1 MSPFRTLSVSIARPA
16 DEVYRFVAE
25 PLNLPCWAE
34 GLGGAVR
41 KTADGWIVDTPNG
54 PLGLRFAPQNDF
66 GVLDH
71 WVSVKPGEVVYVP
84 MRVIANGAGSEILLT
99 LLRMPGMSDAAFA
112 ADAAQVQR
120 DLESLKRLLES
131 RNISDPE
138 QP

>member
-1 MSPFRTLSVSIARPA
+1 MSPLRTLSVSIARPA
-16 DEVYRFVAE
+16 DEVYRFVAD

-54 PLGLRFAPQNDF
+54 PLDLRFAPQNDF

-71 WVSVKPGEVVYVP
+71 WVIVKPGDVVYVP

-120 DLESLKRLLES
+120 DLERLKRLLES
-131 RNISDPE
+131 RNVSDPE

>member
-1 MSPFRTLSVSIARPA
+1 MSPLRTLSVSIARPA
-16 DEVYRFVAE
+16 DEVYRFVAD

-34 GLGGAVR
+34 GLGGAVQ

-54 PLGLRFAPQNDF
+54 PLDLRFAPQNDF

-71 WVSVKPGEVVYVP
+71 WVGVKPGEVVYVP
-84 MRVIANGAGSEILLT
+84 MRVIANGTGSEILLT

-120 DLESLKRLLES
+120 DLERLKRLLES
-131 RNISDPE
+131 RNVSDPE

>member
-1 MSPFRTLSVSIARPA
+1 MSPLRTLSVSIARPA
-16 DEVYRFVAE
+16 DEVYRFVAD

-54 PLGLRFAPQNDF
+54 PLDLRFAPQNDF

-84 MRVIANGAGSEILLT
+84 VRVIANGAGSEMLLT

-120 DLESLKRLLES
+120 DLERLKRLLES
-131 RNISDPE
+131 RNVSDPE